1 MLKVSDLLTLEE
13 LPGITLVAGHKNQD
27 QPILKVNILENPDIL
42 DWLTAGELLLTT
54 GYIFKDDRK
63 LQKNFLKELAKH
75 HCAALGFKTQRY
87 FEEVPPDLIKLA
99 DEMNV
104 PILAIPYNY
113 TFSQI
118 ADVLKSRVTL
128 EQFDMNA
135 QETALHN
142 KIYQILETG
151 SSSFHLLQDLA
162 ETIQNPVL
170 LLNDHFEGV
179 NFFDL
184 PKNPI
189 RISSI
194 LEDRQETSEFQK
206 QLLEQSHPLLRFY
219 QEPIHLQLKLQNQVV
234 PIEIY
239 PIKKKNVILYY
250 LLVWNTLAP
259 LRPVDVAHFKI
270 TAHYLLLQ
278 LQLEYSRKF
287 EEYQQRNELFFKLI
301 AHEKRDQAVF
311 QQFQQ
316 YYRLAIDKPYAILL
330 ISLTLNERQRQEKMS
345 ILGNQLNQVILGDKQ
360 KIVCIEI
367 DSSFVLLVEDSP
379 EKEGDY
385 LKMMQRLAQSSINQ
399 LMKVQEDVELF
410 LTIGPKIQGL
420 TQIHESYQQAIDVL
434 AFQRQ
439 FVAEKPEMRI
449 ASYANFHFRQT
460 LQRYFLEEGQAT
472 LRKKYLQPL
481 QKSDQQQHTDFV
493 HTLNVYF
500 QSKRNL
506 SQTAKKLFIHR
517 NTLLQRLE
525 KIEQLVLLDFDKE
538 VDLLALEVALF
549 LKDKRSTL

>member
-42 DWLTAGELLLTT
+42 DWLSAGELLLTT

-99 DEMNV
+99 NEMNV

-330 ISLTLNERQRQEKMS
+330 ISLTLNERQRQERMS

-367 DSSFVLLVEDSP
+367 DSSFVLLVEDPP

-439 FVAEKPEMRI
+439 FILDR
-449 ASYANFHFRQT
+449 HC
-460 LQRYFLEEGQAT
+460 
-472 LRKKYLQPL
+472 
-481 QKSDQQQHTDFV
+481 
-493 HTLNVYF
+493 NVIF
-500 QSKRNL
+500 
-506 SQTAKKLFIHR
+506 
-517 NTLLQRLE
+517 
-525 KIEQLVLLDFDKE
+525 
-538 VDLLALEVALF
+538 
-549 LKDKRSTL
+549 

>member
-151 SSSFHLLQDLA
+151 SSSFHL
-162 ETIQNPVL
+162 
-170 LLNDHFEGV
+170 
-179 NFFDL
+179 
-184 PKNPI
+184 
-189 RISSI
+189 
-194 LEDRQETSEFQK
+194 
-206 QLLEQSHPLLRFY
+206 
-219 QEPIHLQLKLQNQVV
+219 QLKLQNQVV

-330 ISLTLNERQRQEKMS
+330 ISLTLNERQRQERMS

-367 DSSFVLLVEDSP
+367 DSSFILLVEDPP

-385 LKMMQRLAQSSINQ
+385 LKMMQRLAKSSINQ

-549 LKDKRSTL
+549 VGT

>member
-1 MLKVSDLLTLEE
+1 M
-13 LPGITLVAGHKNQD
+13 
-27 QPILKVNILENPDIL
+27 
-42 DWLTAGELLLTT
+42 
-54 GYIFKDDRK
+54 
-63 LQKNFLKELAKH
+63 
-75 HCAALGFKTQRY
+75 
-87 FEEVPPDLIKLA
+87 
-99 DEMNV
+99 
-104 PILAIPYNY
+104 
-113 TFSQI
+113 
-118 ADVLKSRVTL
+118 
-128 EQFDMNA
+128 
-135 QETALHN
+135 
-142 KIYQILETG
+142 
-151 SSSFHLLQDLA
+151 
-162 ETIQNPVL
+162 
-170 LLNDHFEGV
+170 
-179 NFFDL
+179 
-184 PKNPI
+184 
-189 RISSI
+189 
-194 LEDRQETSEFQK
+194 
-206 QLLEQSHPLLRFY
+206 
-219 QEPIHLQLKLQNQVV
+219 V

-301 AHEKRDQAVF
+301 AYEKRDQAVF

-367 DSSFVLLVEDSP
+367 DSSFILLVEDPP

-385 LKMMQRLAQSSINQ
+385 LKMMQRLAKSSINQ

-420 TQIHESYQQAIDVL
+420 TQIHESYQQAIDIL

-439 FVAEKPEMRI
+439 FVAEEPEMRI

-549 LKDKRSTL
+549 LGT

>member
-206 QLLEQSHPLLRFY
+206 QLLEQSHPSLRFY

-239 PIKKKNVILYY
+239 PIKKKMLFYIICSSGTPWPHYDQSTWLILKSQLITYFY
-250 LLVWNTLAP
+250 NCNWNTHGNL
-259 LRPVDVAHFKI
+259 KN
-270 TAHYLLLQ
+270 TN
-278 LQLEYSRKF
+278 
-287 EEYQQRNELFFKLI
+287 NE
-301 AHEKRDQAVF
+301 
-311 QQFQQ
+311 
-316 YYRLAIDKPYAILL
+316 
-330 ISLTLNERQRQEKMS
+330 TN
-345 ILGNQLNQVILGDKQ
+345 
-360 KIVCIEI
+360 
-367 DSSFVLLVEDSP
+367 
-379 EKEGDY
+379 
-385 LKMMQRLAQSSINQ
+385 
-399 LMKVQEDVELF
+399 
-410 LTIGPKIQGL
+410 
-420 TQIHESYQQAIDVL
+420 
-434 AFQRQ
+434 
-439 FVAEKPEMRI
+439 
-449 ASYANFHFRQT
+449 
-460 LQRYFLEEGQAT
+460 YFL
-472 LRKKYLQPL
+472 
-481 QKSDQQQHTDFV
+481 S
-493 HTLNVYF
+493 
-500 QSKRNL
+500 
-506 SQTAKKLFIHR
+506 
-517 NTLLQRLE
+517 
-525 KIEQLVLLDFDKE
+525 
-538 VDLLALEVALF
+538 
-549 LKDKRSTL
+549 

>member
-87 FEEVPPDLIKLA
+87 FEEVPPGLIKLA

-179 NFFDL
+179 
-184 PKNPI
+184 
-189 RISSI
+189 
-194 LEDRQETSEFQK
+194 
-206 QLLEQSHPLLRFY
+206 
-219 QEPIHLQLKLQNQVV
+219 
-234 PIEIY
+234 
-239 PIKKKNVILYY
+239 
-250 LLVWNTLAP
+250 
-259 LRPVDVAHFKI
+259 
-270 TAHYLLLQ
+270 
-278 LQLEYSRKF
+278 
-287 EEYQQRNELFFKLI
+287 
-301 AHEKRDQAVF
+301 
-311 QQFQQ
+311 
-316 YYRLAIDKPYAILL
+316 
-330 ISLTLNERQRQEKMS
+330 
-345 ILGNQLNQVILGDKQ
+345 
-360 KIVCIEI
+360 
-367 DSSFVLLVEDSP
+367 
-379 EKEGDY
+379 
-385 LKMMQRLAQSSINQ
+385 
-399 LMKVQEDVELF
+399 
-410 LTIGPKIQGL
+410 
-420 TQIHESYQQAIDVL
+420 
-434 AFQRQ
+434 
-439 FVAEKPEMRI
+439 
-449 ASYANFHFRQT
+449 
-460 LQRYFLEEGQAT
+460 
-472 LRKKYLQPL
+472 
-481 QKSDQQQHTDFV
+481 
-493 HTLNVYF
+493 
-500 QSKRNL
+500 
-506 SQTAKKLFIHR
+506 
-517 NTLLQRLE
+517 
-525 KIEQLVLLDFDKE
+525 
-538 VDLLALEVALF
+538 
-549 LKDKRSTL
+549 

>member
-1 MLKVSDLLTLEE
+1 MMLKVSDLLTLEE

-151 SSSFHLLQDLA
+151 SSSFHL
-162 ETIQNPVL
+162 
-170 LLNDHFEGV
+170 
-179 NFFDL
+179 
-184 PKNPI
+184 
-189 RISSI
+189 
-194 LEDRQETSEFQK
+194 
-206 QLLEQSHPLLRFY
+206 
-219 QEPIHLQLKLQNQVV
+219 QLKLQNQVV

-330 ISLTLNERQRQEKMS
+330 ISLTLNERQRQERMS

-367 DSSFVLLVEDSP
+367 DSSFILLVEDPP

-385 LKMMQRLAQSSINQ
+385 LKMMQRLAKSSINQ

-549 LKDKRSTL
+549 VGT